1 MDIVG
6 WRTFSTLAAELPLVE
21 GAATVCVPIEC
32 TDIRTAA
39 KESCTSSV
47 SNVQSGKGH
56 LYLGMFQDGSF

>member
-6 WRTFSTLAAELPLVE
+6 RRTFTTLAAALPLVE
-21 GAATVCVPIEC
+21 RAAAVCVPVEC